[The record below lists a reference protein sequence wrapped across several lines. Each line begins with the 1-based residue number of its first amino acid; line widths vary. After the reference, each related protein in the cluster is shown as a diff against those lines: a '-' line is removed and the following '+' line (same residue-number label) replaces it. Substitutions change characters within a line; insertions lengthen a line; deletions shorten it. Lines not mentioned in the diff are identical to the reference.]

1 MKFDI
6 ICNNNPKKKAFPV
19 IRLDDDTSCIVG
31 DDSYKVYTPTGGCAA
46 VHPCSDPGKKLY
58 EVYPGDFIGVC
69 ETVNGTMFLD
79 SYRVDDVSGSHVRYT
94 NAII

>member
-6 ICNNNPKKKAFPV
+6 ICNHNPKERVFPI
-19 IRLDDDTSCIVG
+19 IRLDGTPCIVG
-31 DDSYKVYTPTGGCAA
+31 DDSCKVYSPTGSCTA
-46 VHPCSDPGKKLY
+46 VYPCNEPGKKLY

-69 ETVNGTMFLD
+69 ETVNGTILVN

-94 NAII
+94 HAII

>member
-1 MKFDI
+1 MKFDVIMNIASQKKFPI
-6 ICNNNPKKKAFPV
+6 IHWDNDAP
-19 IRLDDDTSCIVG
+19 CIVG
-31 DDSYKVYTPTGGCAA
+31 DDSYKVYSPTGGCTA
-46 VHPCSDPGKKLY
+46 VHPCDEPGKKLY

-69 ETVNGTMFLD
+69 EIVNGTILLN